1 MEGVSGKKSY
11 IVKKEEGIPYI
22 FISSPLFFKGE
33 VCGAIRFVYK
43 DIETFDVVRNSF
55 FVVLAVAMMF
65 IILGM
70 FLFNAFAKKI
80 TTPLEELT
88 YYSGEISKGNY
99 DKKVNIKSGDEIE
112 VLADTFN
119 EMSENIKIYTN
130 EIKKS
135 YRNQKEFFDD
145 ISHEFRTPLTSI
157 IGFSDVIPKLE
168 EKGKIDE
175 SSRYIKKEGERLL
188 DLVNEILA
196 IAKNE
201 NESFQIKNE
210 FINIKKII
218 EEVIGLL
225 SNRINNY
232 HIILEDNSIIN
243 FVYCDYNKTKQV
255 FLNILDNAIK
265 YSGCEVITI
274 SSEKFNDRYE
284 VIIKDDGVGFDTTN
298 PRSENSTGFGLK
310 ICKNIMKNQN
320 GDFKIESKTYVGT
333 ICRVIFYKQNN
344 IKITI
349 VSAVLICLIIS
360 VYIFISYSENFDK
373 VTIVERKDEALKSIN
388 ISIPKKIVIS
398 TKFYRETV
406 ITSKLKI
413 DEILESINS
422 IMNSEHKNDDILE
435 KDSSAYTVKGKIYY
449 NNKVDEFTLNNMLK
463 FNGKEFKASS
473 YKINTLHRKLFNYF
487 NTYEHIID
495 ILNTDNSSVYLL
507 SEGKEELINKNKLI
521 SKLKNL
527 KSMTDIDKLNN
538 TSIKDKKIYTLKIKM
553 NKNIKN
559 KTNNLIFIDVYENYI
574 VVQFLADDNGKKIYM
589 EGSIGEV

>member
-1 MEGVSGKKSY
+1 MINKFIKLNIKRKTILMSAIIIIPIIIIMFFLTIIILNYNLLKSSINSLIVESKSAQIYAQNIINENKEEDIDTIIKDYSPFICNELKEMFNLRVQFFDNTGSLFYDTDNGKDISRYYDDVVEGVSGNKSY

-55 FVVLAVAMMF
+55 YVVFAVAMMF

-70 FLFNAFAKKI
+70 FLFNTFAKKI

-157 IGFSDVIPKLE
+157 IGFSDIIPKLE

-333 ICRVIFYKQNN
+333 ICRVIFYK
-344 IKITI
+344 
-349 VSAVLICLIIS
+349 
-360 VYIFISYSENFDK
+360 
-373 VTIVERKDEALKSIN
+373 
-388 ISIPKKIVIS
+388 
-398 TKFYRETV
+398 
-406 ITSKLKI
+406 
-413 DEILESINS
+413 
-422 IMNSEHKNDDILE
+422 H
-435 KDSSAYTVKGKIYY
+435 
-449 NNKVDEFTLNNMLK
+449 NKM
-463 FNGKEFKASS
+463 KE
-473 YKINTLHRKLFNYF
+473 
-487 NTYEHIID
+487 
-495 ILNTDNSSVYLL
+495 
-507 SEGKEELINKNKLI
+507 
-521 SKLKNL
+521 
-527 KSMTDIDKLNN
+527 
-538 TSIKDKKIYTLKIKM
+538 
-553 NKNIKN
+553 
-559 KTNNLIFIDVYENYI
+559 
-574 VVQFLADDNGKKIYM
+574 
-589 EGSIGEV
+589 

>member
-1 MEGVSGKKSY
+1 MINKFIKLNIKRKTILMSAIIIIPIIIVMFFLTIIILNYNLLKSSINSLIVESKSAQIYAQNIINENKEEDIDTIIKDYSPFICNELKEMFNLRVQFFDNTGSLVYDTDNGKDISRYYDDIVEGVSGNKSY

-55 FVVLAVAMMF
+55 YVVLAVAMMF

-70 FLFNAFAKKI
+70 FLFNTFAKKI

-119 EMSENIKIYTN
+119 EMSENIKIYIS

-157 IGFSDVIPKLE
+157 IGFSDIIPKLE
-168 EKGKIDE
+168 DKGKIDE

-218 EEVIGLL
+218 EEVIVLL

-298 PRSENSTGFGLK
+298 PISENSTGFGLK

-333 ICRVIFYKQNN
+333 ICRVIFYKHN
-344 IKITI
+344 
-349 VSAVLICLIIS
+349 
-360 VYIFISYSENFDK
+360 
-373 VTIVERKDEALKSIN
+373 
-388 ISIPKKIVIS
+388 
-398 TKFYRETV
+398 
-406 ITSKLKI
+406 
-413 DEILESINS
+413 
-422 IMNSEHKNDDILE
+422 
-435 KDSSAYTVKGKIYY
+435 
-449 NNKVDEFTLNNMLK
+449 
-463 FNGKEFKASS
+463 
-473 YKINTLHRKLFNYF
+473 
-487 NTYEHIID
+487 
-495 ILNTDNSSVYLL
+495 
-507 SEGKEELINKNKLI
+507 
-521 SKLKNL
+521 
-527 KSMTDIDKLNN
+527 
-538 TSIKDKKIYTLKIKM
+538 KIKEQ
-553 NKNIKN
+553 
-559 KTNNLIFIDVYENYI
+559 YE
-574 VVQFLADDNGKKIYM
+574 K
-589 EGSIGEV
+589 